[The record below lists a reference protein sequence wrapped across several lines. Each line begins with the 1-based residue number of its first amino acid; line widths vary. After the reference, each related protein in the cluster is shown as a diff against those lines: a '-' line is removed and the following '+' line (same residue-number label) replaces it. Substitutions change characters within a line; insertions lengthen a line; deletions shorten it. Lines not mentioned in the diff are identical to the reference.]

1 MRWASNPALE
11 LAGARLVTARA
22 SASARV
28 PQELHLMK
36 RPLLLVPLLRA
47 SCGNPQRR
55 VAIHQDSASHAPVAW
70 PALTPTEWS
79 TYSQII
85 GKAMSEPLAPRD
97 VATIRDLFADYATR
111 TGDPITR
118 QGIDVFLSVMK
129 LNYDYN
135 RSLAANLLLA
145 IDTRQP
151 SFSKEFVALR
161 ASMARTGMT
170 RATKLA
176 ADSALV
182 VSAAYGWQTVDEF
195 GVRHHPTTRET
206 VLEGMHQLEIMN
218 ANMSKLAEVLEAAAG
233 R

>member
-1 MRWASNPALE
+1 MF
-11 LAGARLVTARA
+11 
-22 SASARV
+22 
-28 PQELHLMK
+28 
-36 RPLLLVPLLRA
+36 
-47 SCGNPQRR
+47 
-55 VAIHQDSASHAPVAW
+55 
-70 PALTPTEWS
+70 
-79 TYSQII
+79 
-85 GKAMSEPLAPRD
+85 EPLAPSD
-97 VATIRDLFADYATR
+97 VAAIRDLFAEYTARTR
-111 TGDPITR
+111 EPVTR

-135 RSLAANLLLA
+135 RALAVNLLLA

-161 ASMARTGMT
+161 AAMARTGMT

-195 GVRHHPTTRET
+195 GVRHHATTRET
-206 VLEGMHQLEIMN
+206 VLEGMRQLEIMN
-218 ANMSKLAEVLEAAAG
+218 ANMSKLADVLDAAAG